1 MTIIIVLISLLLLI
15 ILIAGLKFNAFISF
29 LIVAI
34 VSGSLFGL
42 PAAKILAAVQK
53 GIGDTLGSI
62 VIILVLGAMLGKLV
76 ATTGAAQKIAD
87 VLMRVFGKRYIQWAL
102 MITGFI
108 TGISLFYNVGF
119 VLMVPLIFSIAYRFN
134 LSSVFIGL
142 PMLAALS
149 VTHGF
154 LPPHPAPTALV
165 SLLKADV
172 GRTLLY
178 GFIVAIP
185 AVILAGPVFAQTL
198 KRMEAKPLKIFQPTI
213 ISAEKLPGAFNSFF
227 TALLPVVLLISATLL
242 QQFGNDS
249 LKSFLVF
256 AGDPVVVMLVAVLF
270 AAWSLGLLQKRNL
283 SSIMEIFG
291 DAVKDIGMLLLII
304 AGAGALK
311 QVFADSGVNT
321 ILSTQLST
329 LSIHPLILGWGI
341 AAVIRVCIGSAT
353 IAGLTTAGFIF
364 PVVQQSHIDPNLMVL
379 AVGAGSLFFSHVN
392 DAGFWMYKEYFNLS
406 MKQTFRSWTIMETI
420 VSVAGLGGVLLLNQ
434 FL

>member
-76 ATTGAAQKIAD
+76 AATGAAQKIAD

-364 PVVQQSHIDPNLMVL
+364 PIVQQSQIDPNLMVL